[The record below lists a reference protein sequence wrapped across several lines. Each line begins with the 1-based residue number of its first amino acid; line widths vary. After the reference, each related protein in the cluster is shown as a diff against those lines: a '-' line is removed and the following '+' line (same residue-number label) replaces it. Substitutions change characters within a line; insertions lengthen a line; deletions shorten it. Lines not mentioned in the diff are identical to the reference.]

1 MPQVLQKNTMGI
13 SAKEYRK
20 KTYELLALI
29 GKALASPVRL
39 ELLDVLSQGP
49 RTVES
54 LSDEIDQ
61 SIANTSQHLQVLHS
75 ARLISAERNGV
86 FITYSIA
93 DQQVLVLASAFRRI
107 GDLRLSEIQALTRA
121 FLGERNLLERV
132 DSKTLIQRI
141 RRGEVTLLDV
151 RPTRE
156 YEAGHIPSAVSVPLE
171 ELKRSLAKLPRDR
184 EIVAYCRGPLCV
196 MSIEAVKLLRKSGF
210 RAIRWEESVADWI
223 ARGYNLK
230 TGSPA

>member
-1 MPQVLQKNTMGI
+1 MSI
-13 SAKEYRK
+13 SAKEYKK
-20 KTYELLALI
+20 KTYEVLAVI

-54 LSDEIDQ
+54 LSREIDQ

-75 ARLISAERNGV
+75 ARLISAERGGV
-86 FITYSIA
+86 FITYAIA
-93 DQQVLVLASAFRRI
+93 DPQVLVLASAFRHI
-107 GDLRLSEIQALTRA
+107 GELRLSEIQALTRA
-121 FLGERNLLERV
+121 FLGERDLLEKV
-132 DSKTLIQRI
+132 DSKTLIRRI

-156 YEAGHIPSAVSVPLE
+156 YEAGHIPGAVSVPLE
-171 ELKRSLAKLPRDR
+171 ELKRSIAKLPKNR

-196 MSIEAVKLLRKSGF
+196 MSIEAVKLLRKRGF
-210 RAIRWEESVADWI
+210 RAIRWDKSVADWI
-223 ARGYNLK
+223 ARGFSLK
-230 TGSPA
+230 TGAAV

>member
-1 MPQVLQKNTMGI
+1 MSI

-20 KTYELLALI
+20 QTYELLAGI
-29 GKALASPVRL
+29 GRALASPVRL

-54 LSDEIDQ
+54 LSREIDQ

-93 DQQVLVLASAFRRI
+93 DPQVLVLTSTFRQI
-107 GDLRLSEIQALTRA
+107 GDLRLSEIQALTHA
-121 FLGERNLLERV
+121 FLAERNLLEKV

-151 RPTRE
+151 RPSRE
-156 YEAGHIPSAVSVPLE
+156 YEAGHIPGAVSVPLE
-171 ELKRSLAKLPRDR
+171 ELKRSISKLPRNR

-196 MSIEAVKLLRKSGF
+196 MSIEAVQLLRKKGF
-210 RAIRWEESVADWI
+210 RAVRWEESVGDWI
-223 ARGYNLK
+223 ARGFSLK
-230 TGSPA
+230 RGRTV

>member
-1 MPQVLQKNTMGI
+1 MSLSPKD
-13 SAKEYRK
+13 YRK

-86 FITYSIA
+86 FVTYSIA
-93 DQQVLVLASAFRRI
+93 DPQVLVLVSAFRRI
-107 GDLRLSEIQALTRA
+107 GELRLSEIRTLTQA

-132 DSKTLIQRI
+132 DSKTLVQRI

-151 RPTRE
+151 RPMRE
-156 YEAGHIPSAVSVPLE
+156 YEAGHIPGAVSVPLE
-171 ELKRSLAKLPRDR
+171 ELKRNMARLPKNK

-196 MSIEAVKLLRKSGF
+196 MSVEAVKLLRKRGF
-210 RAIRWEESVADWI
+210 RAVRWEESVADWI
-223 ARGYNLK
+223 ARGFSLK
-230 TGSPA
+230 TGNVV